1 MIRKVIIR
9 NIKKFDHLEFEAPD
23 HLVIAGPNNSGKT
36 TVLQAIFAWS
46 EIALQWTQNN
56 RDLSREQ
63 DGNYTTTNLNIL
75 NFHSVPLADFNHL
88 WKDKDV
94 KSTASISI
102 HTEQWKIGFEIL
114 YKEPEL
120 ISARPTKDVNEDDLE
135 KYIETSLMPIYI
147 PPVSLLKREEYLLDS
162 EAARILLV
170 EGLGRDILRNLLFA
184 ISQDALKWEK
194 LQEVVRSFFG
204 YELSPPSATAKILAR
219 YQHTKHDQLYDMSS
233 AASGFLQVLM
243 TYASLL
249 YDKVSVLLIDEPDAH
264 LHILLQQKIYR
275 DLREYARQHG
285 IQLIIA
291 THSEEIIE
299 KAAKEEAL
307 HILTGQGE
315 LRKISDK
322 NKVKGMLRLI
332 ENTEI
337 TLALTEPGILY
348 VEGETDIDI
357 LREWAR
363 ILGHPLLSFL
373 ESPFCR
379 ETAEE
384 GGKNGFLLNH
394 FKSMR
399 LVVPDFLGVELRDGD
414 QGARAGSLPDGI
426 KSLCWQRYEI
436 ENYLIH
442 PQTILRFVEKN
453 RGTSVAHVVD
463 DYMKKQLPQAV
474 YEEPFKTTA
483 ILQDTK
489 GKKLLSNLMQ
499 EAGIDIKE
507 SNYYQIAAEMK
518 EDEIHPE
525 VREILGAIAEHFN
538 IQSGTE

>member
-46 EIALQWTQNN
+46 EIALQWIQNN

-75 NFHSVPLADFNHL
+75 NFHSVPLADFDHL
-88 WKDKDV
+88 WKDKKV
-94 KSTASISI
+94 KSPACIWLYTD
-102 HTEQWKIGFEIL
+102 QWKIGFEIL
-114 YKEPEL
+114 HKESEL
-120 ISARPTKDVNEDDLE
+120 IAARPIKDVNEDDLE
-135 KYIETSLMPIYI
+135 KYVETPLMPVYI
-147 PPVSLLKREEYLLDS
+147 PPVSMLKREEYLLDPD
-162 EAARILLV
+162 AVRILLV
-170 EGLGRDILRNLLFA
+170 EGFGRDILRNLLVA
-184 ISQDALKWEK
+184 VSQDTLKWKK

-204 YELSPPSATAKILAR
+204 YELSHPSATAKILAR
-219 YQHTKHDQLYDMSS
+219 YQHAKHDQLYDLSS

-243 TYASLL
+243 IYASLL

-264 LHILLQQKIYR
+264 LHILLQEKIYR

-291 THSEEIIE
+291 SHSEQIIN
-299 KAAKEEAL
+299 AADKESL
-307 HILTGQGE
+307 HMLTSVGE
-315 LRKISDK
+315 LRQVSNQKA
-322 NKVKGMLRLI
+322 VGTLRL
-332 ENTEI
+332 ENTEMM
-337 TLALTEPGILY
+337 LALTEPGILY
-348 VEGETDIDI
+348 TEGKTDIDI
-357 LREWAR
+357 LRECAR

-384 GGKNGFLLNH
+384 RGKNGFPLDH

-399 LVVPDFLGVELRDGD
+399 LAVPDFLGVELRDGD
-414 QGARAGSLPDGI
+414 QGARASSLPVGI

-436 ENYLIH
+436 ENYLVH

-453 RGTSVAHVVD
+453 KGTKAAHAVD
-463 DYMKKQLPQAV
+463 DYIKKQLLPQAV
-474 YEEPFKTTA
+474 YEEPLKTDF
-483 ILQDTK
+483 LRDPK

-507 SNYYQIAAEMK
+507 SEYYQIAAEMK

-525 VREILGAIAEHFN
+525 IVDKLNAIAEHFN
-538 IQSGTE
+538 IQS